1 MLYTDYAMLTLSSS
15 NLARLRQFY
24 WKLLDQAPS
33 FEFPNT
39 YVEFQIG
46 LFRFGIFQPKP
57 ENAEE
62 FASPHSGA
70 MSLCLEVD
78 NLEQAIAAVQEAY
91 RAIAAIPPRPPSPII
106 TASHGREAYA
116 YDPDGNRLI
125 LHEAVYQ
132 AAS

>member
-1 MLYTDYAMLTLSSS
+1 MLYTDYATLTLSSP

-24 WKLLDQAPS
+24 RTLLDIAPS

-46 LFRFGIFQPKP
+46 LFRFGIFQPKQ
-57 ENAEE
+57 EHAGE
-62 FASPHSGA
+62 FAASHSGA

-78 NLEQAIAAVQEAY
+78 NLEQAIAAVEAAHS
-91 RAIAAIPPRPPSPII
+91 AIAAAPPRPASPII
-106 TASHGREAYA
+106 TDFHGREAYA

-125 LHEAVYQ
+125 LHESRHPATF
-132 AAS
+132 